1 VRKILSLI
9 TCIVFS
15 HYNYSQN
22 LNTITT
28 AVPFLLINPNA
39 QSMGIGDIGVVAA
52 ADYYESGLT
61 QNPALLSRNE
71 KMMGAKFSYK
81 PWLRNLVP
89 DVNMIDAS
97 MYYAIT
103 KKITVGYSYNLF
115 SLGIVT
121 YTDANGIRITDIK
134 PKESYHN
141 LRYAQSLSPNLSLGL
156 GLKYIV
162 SDLTNGQ
169 PFHGMPTRAG
179 KAIAG
184 DIGIDYRKEIAK
196 KETSFW
202 RYDVGASILNMG
214 NKVKYMDTTDG
225 DFLPMQLAV
234 GTMWTFTNDIDE
246 TTRYCIDLAYQCE
259 KLLVPTP
266 PLYEIDSTGRRHIIA
281 GKDPNVSVAQGAFQS
296 FNDAPGGRREEF
308 AEIIHKIGIE
318 NRFTFDKKWTI
329 AMRAGFFNES
339 ERKGNR
345 RYVNAGIGGKYKFIY
360 LDLSM
365 ILLYRNNGIIGHP
378 TYASGIRNPNS
389 INATIGFKYTFKQS
403 AKKDKEPEEK
413 G

>member
-1 VRKILSLI
+1 MKKILSLI
-9 TCIVFS
+9 ACLVLS
-15 HYNYSQN
+15 HYGYSQH

-52 ADYYESGLT
+52 TDYYESGLT

-71 KMMGAKFSYK
+71 KVMGAKFSYK
-81 PWLRNLVP
+81 PWLRQLVP
-89 DVNMIDAS
+89 DVNMIDVG

-121 YTDANGIRITDIK
+121 YTDVFGNRIMDTK
-134 PKESYHN
+134 PKEFYHN
-141 LRYAQSLSPNLSLGL
+141 LRYAQSLSPNLSFGL
-156 GLKYIV
+156 GLKYMV
-162 SDLTNGQ
+162 SDLTNDK
-169 PFHGMPTRAG
+169 PFNGKPTHAG

-196 KETSFW
+196 KETSYW
-202 RYDVGASILNMG
+202 RYDIGASILNMG
-214 NKVKYMDTTDG
+214 NKMKYMDTTHG
-225 DFLPMQLAV
+225 DFLPMQLAI
-234 GTMWTFTNDIDE
+234 GTMWTFTKDIDE
-246 TTRYCIDLAYQCE
+246 TTRYSIDLAYQCE

-266 PLYEIDSTGRRHIIA
+266 PLYEIDSTRRRHIIA
-281 GKDPNVSVAQGAFQS
+281 GKDPDVSVAQGAFQS
-296 FNDAPGGRREEF
+296 FNDAPDGRREEF

-360 LDLSM
+360 LDLST
-365 ILLYRNNGIIGHP
+365 ILLYRNNGILGQP
-378 TYASGIRNPNS
+378 AYASGIRNPYS
-389 INATIGFKYTFKQS
+389 INATIGFKYIF
-403 AKKDKEPEEK
+403 KDKKAAGEE
-413 G
+413 